1 VDEEQ
6 ALWEVSTALGVT
18 FDADAERARAH
29 ATAALLAA
37 APVDD
42 EPSPLDREWHE
53 GMARASVLATVT
65 LLAKGGLDD
74 YLHSGDGLEAGVQA
88 VAKLAPLPDSD
99 DGTYPR
105 VLLQKLYDRRHA
117 AS

>member
-1 VDEEQ
+1 MDDEQ

-18 FDADAERARAH
+18 FDADAERTRAH
-29 ATAALLAA
+29 ATAALLAM
-37 APVDD
+37 APVDA

-53 GMARASVLATVT
+53 GMARATVLATVT

-74 YLHSGDGLEAGVQA
+74 YLQSGDGIEAAVGA

-105 VLLQKLYDRRHA
+105 LLLEKLYDRRHA
-117 AS
+117 G